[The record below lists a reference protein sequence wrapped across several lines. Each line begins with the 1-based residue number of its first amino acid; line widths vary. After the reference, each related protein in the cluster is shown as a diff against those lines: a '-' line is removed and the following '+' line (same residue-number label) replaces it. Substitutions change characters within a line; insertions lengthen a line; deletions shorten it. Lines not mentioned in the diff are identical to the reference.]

1 MSKSKKHNRL
11 RTSIAAVAV
20 SLLALTGCAAG
31 EGAQTATAEGSK
43 VLRLDYAYWNPLSLV
58 IRDQGWLESELEAEG
73 FEVEWILSAGSSTA
87 LENLNAEAID
97 IGSTAGSAAFAAHAN
112 GVEINTIGVFSQ
124 PNWASLVVAKDSTIT
139 KVSELAGKKIAAT
152 SGTDPYFFLLQTL
165 DEAGLTSADVE
176 IVNLAHADGQKALEN
191 GDVDVWSGLD
201 PLTATSEKNAGS
213 KIIYSNPGFNSW
225 GVLNARSK
233 FLASNP
239 ELVEIV
245 LLQYERARAWILA
258 NQDKAAQI
266 LAREA
271 QLDKDVA
278 AKVLTERTNVDVSLI
293 PGETQLAVFR
303 IITPVLVAE
312 GKIKSQEAADLA
324 IKTLINDSIAKKVG

>member
-1 MSKSKKHNRL
+1 MSNSKKSNRL
-11 RTSIAAVAV
+11 RASLAAVAI
-20 SLLALTGCAAG
+20 SLLALTGCVAG
-31 EGAQTATAEGSK
+31 EGQQTNSAESSNI
-43 VLRLDYAYWNPLSLV
+43 LRLDYAYWNPLSLV
-58 IRDQGWLESELEAEG
+58 IRDQGWLETELEAQG
-73 FEVEWILSAGSSTA
+73 YQVEWILSAGSSTA
-87 LENLNAEAID
+87 LENLNAKVID

-139 KVSELAGKKIAAT
+139 KVTELVGKKIAAT
-152 SGTDPYFFLLQTL
+152 SGTDPYFFLLQAL
-165 DEAGLTSADVE
+165 NEAGLTTLDVE

-213 KIIYSNPGFNSW
+213 KIIYSNPSFNSW
-225 GVLNARSK
+225 GVINARTE
-233 FLASNP
+233 FLQGSP
-239 ELVEIV
+239 EIVETV
-245 LLQYERARAWILA
+245 LLQYQRARAWILE
-258 NQDKAAQI
+258 NQAEAVEL

-271 QLDKDVA
+271 QLDEDVA
-278 AKVLTERTNVDVSLI
+278 KKVLTERTNVAVSLI

-312 GKIKSQEAADLA
+312 GKIKSQEAADGAL
-324 IKTLINDSIAKKVG
+324 KTLIDDSIAKKVG

>member
-11 RTSIAAVAV
+11 RTSIAAIAV

-31 EGAQTATAEGSK
+31 EGAQTVTAEGSK

-73 FEVEWILSAGSSTA
+73 FEVQWILSAGSSTA

-112 GVEINTIGVFSQ
+112 GVQINTIGVFSQ

-176 IVNLAHADGQKALEN
+176 IVNLPHADGQKALEN

-271 QLDKDVA
+271 QLDDDVA
-278 AKVLTERTNVDVSLI
+278 TKVLTERTNVDVSLI

>member
-11 RTSIAAVAV
+11 RTSIAAIAV

-31 EGAQTATAEGSK
+31 EGAQTVTAEGSK

-112 GVEINTIGVFSQ
+112 GVQINTIGVFSQ

-271 QLDKDVA
+271 QLDDDVA
-278 AKVLTERTNVDVSLI
+278 TKVLTERTNVDVSLI
-293 PGETQLAVFR
+293 PGVTQLAVFR

>member
-1 MSKSKKHNRL
+1 MSNSKKSNRL
-11 RTSIAAVAV
+11 RASLAAVAI
-20 SLLALTGCAAG
+20 SLLALTGCVAG
-31 EGAQTATAEGSK
+31 EGQQTNSAESSNI
-43 VLRLDYAYWNPLSLV
+43 LRLDYPYWNPLSLV
-58 IRDQGWLESELEAEG
+58 IRDQGWLETELEAQG
-73 FEVEWILSAGSSTA
+73 YQVEWILSAGSSTA
-87 LENLNAEAID
+87 LENLNAKVID

-139 KVSELAGKKIAAT
+139 KVTELVGKKIAAT
-152 SGTDPYFFLLQTL
+152 SGTDPYFFLLQAL
-165 DEAGLTSADVE
+165 NEAGLTTLDVE

-213 KIIYSNPGFNSW
+213 KIIYSNPSFNSW
-225 GVLNARSK
+225 GVINARTE
-233 FLASNP
+233 FLQGSP
-239 ELVEIV
+239 EIVETV
-245 LLQYERARAWILA
+245 LLQYQRARAWILA
-258 NQDKAAQI
+258 NQNEAVEI

-271 QLDKDVA
+271 QLDEDVA
-278 AKVLTERTNVDVSLI
+278 KKVLTERTNVAVSLI

-312 GKIKSQEAADLA
+312 GKIKSQVAADGAL
-324 IKTLINDSIAKKVG
+324 KTLINDSIAKKVG

>member
-1 MSKSKKHNRL
+1 MSKSKNHNRL
-11 RTSIAAVAV
+11 RTSIAAVAI

-31 EGAQTATAEGSK
+31 AGAQTETAVGSK

-58 IRDQGWLESELEAEG
+58 IRDQGWLESELEAQG
-73 FEVEWILSAGSSTA
+73 YQVEWILSAGSSTA

-124 PNWASLVVAKDSTIT
+124 PNWASLVVATDSTIT

-152 SGTDPYFFLLQTL
+152 SGTDPYFFLLQAL
-165 DEAGLTSADVE
+165 DEAGLTSLDVE

-191 GDVDVWSGLD
+191 GDVDVWAGLD

-225 GVLNARSK
+225 GVLNARTE

-258 NQDKAAQI
+258 NQDKAAEI

-271 QLDKDVA
+271 QLDGDVA

-303 IITPVLVAE
+303 IITPVLVSE
-312 GKIKSQEAADLA
+312 GKIKSQEAAELA

>member
-11 RTSIAAVAV
+11 RTSIATVAV

-73 FEVEWILSAGSSTA
+73 FEVQWILSAGSSTA

-271 QLDKDVA
+271 QLDDDVA
-278 AKVLTERTNVDVSLI
+278 TKVLTERTNVDVSLI

>member
-1 MSKSKKHNRL
+1 MSKSKKHSRL
-11 RTSIAAVAV
+11 RTSIATVAV

-73 FEVEWILSAGSSTA
+73 FEVQWILSAGSSTA

-112 GVEINTIGVFSQ
+112 GVQINTIGVFSQ

-176 IVNLAHADGQKALEN
+176 IVNLPHADGQKALEN

-271 QLDKDVA
+271 QLDDDVA
-278 AKVLTERTNVDVSLI
+278 TKVLTERTNVDVSLI

>member
-1 MSKSKKHNRL
+1 MSNSKKSNRL
-11 RTSIAAVAV
+11 RASLAAVAI
-20 SLLALTGCAAG
+20 SLLALTGCVAG
-31 EGAQTATAEGSK
+31 EGQQTNSAESSNI
-43 VLRLDYAYWNPLSLV
+43 LRLDYAYWNPLSLV
-58 IRDQGWLESELEAEG
+58 IRDQGWLETELEAQG
-73 FEVEWILSAGSSTA
+73 YQVEWILSAGSSTA
-87 LENLNAEAID
+87 LENLNAKVID

-139 KVSELAGKKIAAT
+139 KVTELVGKKIAAT
-152 SGTDPYFFLLQTL
+152 SGTDPYFFLLQAL
-165 DEAGLTSADVE
+165 NEAGLTTLDVE

-213 KIIYSNPGFNSW
+213 KIIYSNPSFNSW
-225 GVLNARSK
+225 GVINARTE
-233 FLASNP
+233 FLQGSP
-239 ELVEIV
+239 EIVETV
-245 LLQYERARAWILA
+245 LLQYQRARAWILE
-258 NQDKAAQI
+258 NQAEAVEL

-271 QLDKDVA
+271 QLDADVA
-278 AKVLTERTNVDVSLI
+278 KKVLTERTNVAVSLI

-312 GKIKSQEAADLA
+312 GKIKSQEAADGAL
-324 IKTLINDSIAKKVG
+324 KTLIDDSIAKKVG

>member
-1 MSKSKKHNRL
+1 MSNSKKHNRL
-11 RTSIAAVAV
+11 RTSIAAVAI
-20 SLLALTGCAAG
+20 SLLTLTGCAAG
-31 EGAQTATAEGSK
+31 EGAQTVTAEGSK

-112 GVEINTIGVFSQ
+112 GVQINTIGVFSQ

-271 QLDKDVA
+271 QLDDDVA
-278 AKVLTERTNVDVSLI
+278 TKVLTERTNVDVSLI
-293 PGETQLAVFR
+293 PGVTQLAVFR

>member
-31 EGAQTATAEGSK
+31 EGAQTTTAEGSK

-271 QLDKDVA
+271 QLDNDVA

-303 IITPVLVAE
+303 IITPVLVSE

>member
-11 RTSIAAVAV
+11 RTSIAAIAV

-31 EGAQTATAEGSK
+31 EGAQTVTAEGSK

-271 QLDKDVA
+271 QLDDDVA
-278 AKVLTERTNVDVSLI
+278 TKVLTERTNVDVSLI

>member
-1 MSKSKKHNRL
+1 MSNSKKSNRL
-11 RTSIAAVAV
+11 RASLAAVAI
-20 SLLALTGCAAG
+20 SLLALTGCVAG
-31 EGAQTATAEGSK
+31 ERQQTNSAESSN

-58 IRDQGWLESELEAEG
+58 IRDQGWLETELEAQG
-73 FEVEWILSAGSSTA
+73 YQVEWILSAGSSTA
-87 LENLNAEAID
+87 LENLNAKVID

-124 PNWASLVVAKDSTIT
+124 PNWASLVVSKNSTIT
-139 KVSELAGKKIAAT
+139 KLAELAGKKIAAT
-152 SGTDPYFFLLQTL
+152 SGTDPYFFLLQAL
-165 DEAGLTSADVE
+165 NEAGLTTLDVE

-213 KIIYSNPGFNSW
+213 KIIYSNPSFNSW
-225 GVLNARSK
+225 GVINARTE
-233 FLASNP
+233 FLQGSP
-239 ELVEIV
+239 EIVETV
-245 LLQYERARAWILA
+245 LLQYQRARAWILE
-258 NQDKAAQI
+258 NQAEAVEL

-271 QLDKDVA
+271 QLDADVA
-278 AKVLTERTNVDVSLI
+278 KKVLTERTNVAVSLI

-312 GKIKSQEAADLA
+312 GKIKSQEAADGAL
-324 IKTLINDSIAKKVG
+324 KTLIDDSIAKKVG

>member
-11 RTSIAAVAV
+11 RTSIATVAV

-31 EGAQTATAEGSK
+31 EGAQTVTAEGSK

-73 FEVEWILSAGSSTA
+73 FEVQWILSAGSSTA

-112 GVEINTIGVFSQ
+112 GVQINTIGVFSQ

-176 IVNLAHADGQKALEN
+176 IVNLPHADGQKALEN

-271 QLDKDVA
+271 QLDDDVA
-278 AKVLTERTNVDVSLI
+278 TKVLTERTNVDVSLI

>member
-11 RTSIAAVAV
+11 RTSIAAIAV

-31 EGAQTATAEGSK
+31 EGAQTVTAEGSK

-239 ELVEIV
+239 ELVEVV

-271 QLDKDVA
+271 QLDSDVA

>member
-1 MSKSKKHNRL
+1 
-11 RTSIAAVAV
+11 V
-20 SLLALTGCAAG
+20 
-31 EGAQTATAEGSK
+31 Q
-43 VLRLDYAYWNPLSLV
+43 
-58 IRDQGWLESELEAEG
+58 
-73 FEVEWILSAGSSTA
+73 
-87 LENLNAEAID
+87 
-97 IGSTAGSAAFAAHAN
+97 
-112 GVEINTIGVFSQ
+112 INTIGVFSQ

-225 GVLNARSK
+225 GVLNARAK

-271 QLDKDVA
+271 QLDDDVA
-278 AKVLTERTNVDVSLI
+278 TKVLTERTNVDVSLI
-293 PGETQLAVFR
+293 PGVTQLAVFR

>member
-1 MSKSKKHNRL
+1 MSKSKKSTRL
-11 RTSIAAVAV
+11 RASLVGVVI
-20 SLLALTGCAAG
+20 SLLALTGCVAG
-31 EGAQTATAEGSK
+31 EGQQTDSAEASK

-58 IRDQGWLESELEAEG
+58 IRDQGWLETELAAQG
-73 FEVEWILSAGSSTA
+73 YQVEWILSAGSWAA
-87 LENLNAEAID
+87 LENLNAKVID
-97 IGSTAGSAAFAAHAN
+97 IGSSAGSAAFAAHAN
-112 GVEINTIGVFSQ
+112 GVAINTIGVFSQ
-124 PNWASLVVAKDSTIT
+124 PNWASLVVAKDSEIT

-152 SGTDPYFFLLQTL
+152 SGTDPYFFLLQAL
-165 DEAGLTSADVE
+165 DEVGLTASDVE

-201 PLTATSEKNAGS
+201 PLTATSEKNAGT
-213 KIIYSNPGFNSW
+213 KIIYSNPSFNSW
-225 GVLNARSK
+225 GVINARTE
-233 FLASNP
+233 FLESNP

-245 LLQYERARAWILA
+245 LVQYQKARAWILA
-258 NQDKAAQI
+258 NPTKAAEI

-271 QLDKDVA
+271 QLDADVA
-278 AKVLTERTNVDVSLI
+278 TKVLTERTNVDVSLI

-324 IKTLINDSIAKKVG
+324 LQTLINDSIAKKVG